1 MQEMLQRKIHDIV
14 KDRLNRFPAVTLV
27 GPRQCG
33 KTTFAKLLG
42 GIYFDLEQ
50 ESDKVSLD
58 LKWNSLIQQA
68 DLVIL
73 DEAQEWPDVFKRLRG
88 AIDLDRRRNG
98 RFLLLGSVSPALM
111 RQVSESLAG
120 RMALLELTP
129 FSWAEVPYGQRPNL
143 WLVGGYPDGGIL
155 DAQQYPRWQQHYLEM
170 LVFRDLPLWGLPAE
184 PQTTLRLL
192 KMIAAVHGQIFNASQ
207 LGKSLDISYK
217 TVKSYLGYLE
227 GAFLIRR
234 LEPYFSN
241 LKKRLVKSP
250 KLYWRDSGLLHS
262 LLNVRNDND
271 LLAAPWVGASWEG
284 FVIEQVINALKLRD
298 VAFAP
303 YFLRTNDG
311 HEIDLVL
318 DFGTETWAIE
328 IKLTSSPDLSAI
340 GRLNKTADLIDASR
354 RILISQTPENIDNGK
369 VVSCNLDWFIGNL
382 SEH

>member
-298 VAFAP
+298 VAFTP

>member
-298 VAFAP
+298 VAFTP

-318 DFGTETWAIE
+318 DFGTEKWAIE

>member
-318 DFGTETWAIE
+318 DFGTEKWAIE